1 MPPLAQLFEQA
12 GDLLITVPSALT
24 VLLSREWF
32 CARMAGDS
40 ESNPISDFSLISF
53 ASLSL
58 NGIAPG
64 GLLRD
69 RAMPLLRFMH
79 GQLWLIIL
87 LTIGTAYA
95 AIKGPVPESFS
106 ARFSAAFLK
115 QSWAL
120 FLINWIPL
128 PPFDAASVYFAPF
141 MQWKMF
147 DLLNGMLGIL
157 VLVAFSYGFWR
168 SDTLTG
174 NFLVHWLKIA

>member
-1 MPPLAQLFEQA
+1 MALFAQAFEQA
-12 GDLLITVPSALT
+12 GDLFITVPSALT

-32 CARMAGDS
+32 CARMGGDS
-40 ESNPISDFSLISF
+40 ESSPLADFSLVSF
-53 ASLSL
+53 ASLTL
-58 NGIAPG
+58 NSAAPG

-69 RAMPLLRFMH
+69 RPMPLIRFMH

-87 LTIGTAYA
+87 LAIGIAYA

-106 ARFSAAFLK
+106 ARFSAVFLK

-120 FLINWIPL
+120 FILNWIPL

-147 DLLNGMLGIL
+147 SLMNATLAII
-157 VLVAFSYGFWR
+157 VAIALSYGFWR
-168 SDTLTG
+168 LDFFTG
-174 NFLVHWLKIA
+174 NFLVQWLRLI